1 MQKEHQTIDMREVL
15 ITLFKHRYRILAIFL
30 SIVIAVTVI
39 SFSMRPVYEARSSLM
54 VKFGREYIYNP
65 AIGDT
70 KISTSFQ
77 SFPKEEA
84 IRSEI
89 QILTSDDLVK
99 KVIESLGLENIYPDL
114 IKKDS
119 VKISPLEAA
128 ITRFS
133 KYFSVKNIKKSNV
146 IEISFQHENPEI
158 AASAVNQLVELFK
171 EKHLQVLSS
180 PKSSFLEKQ
189 LIIYREKLKASED
202 DLEDFKQKYKIFSID
217 EQISLL
223 LKQRMDLDTSLKT
236 AQNRTHELEQAL
248 TYPPADGPIVFKNA
262 PYYTETERY
271 KVIDDAKAKL
281 LSLQL
286 KEQELLGK
294 YKEGS
299 RMIVNVR
306 KEIELVRTFLVE
318 QEENLAKAE
327 MNALKAKSSTIN
339 NQMKQL
345 DGEIEKLTFR
355 VKQFQNLQRELDT
368 HERNYTAYVNKLE
381 EARISEDMDRQKIA
395 NIGVIQEAIRPAE
408 PVKPNKSLNI
418 ALGIFLGA
426 IAGIGYAFFSEYN
439 SQCFTTPESIERRLD
454 IPVLT
459 TIPYKKV

>member
-1 MQKEHQTIDMREVL
+1 MNVREFL
-15 ITLFKHRYRILAIFL
+15 ITIFKHRYRILAIFL
-30 SIVIAVTVI
+30 FIVISVTVI
-39 SFSMRPVYEARSSLM
+39 SFAMSPVYEARSSLM
-54 VKFGREYIYNP
+54 VKFGREYVYNP

-70 KISTSFQ
+70 RVSTSFQ

-84 IRSEI
+84 IRSEM
-89 QILTSDDLVK
+89 QILTSDDLIK
-99 KVIESLGLENIYPDL
+99 KVIESLGLEHIYPDL
-114 IKKDS
+114 LKKDS
-119 VKISPLEAA
+119 AKIAPLEAA
-128 ITRFS
+128 IIRFS
-133 KYFSVKNIKKSNV
+133 KFFSVENIKKSNV
-146 IEISFQHENPEI
+146 IEISFQHEDPEI
-158 AASAVNQLVELFK
+158 AAGAVNRLVELFK

-189 LIIYREKLKASED
+189 LVIYREKLKASED
-202 DLEDFKQKYKIFSID
+202 NLENFKQKYKIFSID

-236 AQNRTHELEQAL
+236 AQNRIHELEQAL
-248 TYPPADGPIVFKNA
+248 TYPSTDVPIVFKNA

-271 KVIDDAKAKL
+271 KVIDDAKARL

-306 KEIELVRTFLVE
+306 KEIDLVRTFLVE

-327 MNALKAKSSTIN
+327 MNALQAKSSTIN
-339 NQMKQL
+339 DQMKQL
-345 DGEIEKLTFR
+345 DGEIEKLNFR
-355 VKQFQNLQRELDT
+355 VKQYQNLQRELDT

-381 EARISEDMDRQKIA
+381 EARISEDMDRQKMA
-395 NIGVIQEAIRPAE
+395 NIGVIQEAIRPPE
-408 PVKPNKSLNI
+408 PVKPNRVLNI
-418 ALGIFLGA
+418 ALGILLGT
-426 IAGIGYAFFSEYN
+426 IAAVGYAFFSEYN

-454 IPVLT
+454 IPVLA
-459 TIPYKKV
+459 TIPYKRV

>member
-1 MQKEHQTIDMREVL
+1 
-15 ITLFKHRYRILAIFL
+15 
-30 SIVIAVTVI
+30 
-39 SFSMRPVYEARSSLM
+39 
-54 VKFGREYIYNP
+54 
-65 AIGDT
+65 
-70 KISTSFQ
+70 
-77 SFPKEEA
+77 
-84 IRSEI
+84 
-89 QILTSDDLVK
+89 
-99 KVIESLGLENIYPDL
+99 
-114 IKKDS
+114 
-119 VKISPLEAA
+119 
-128 ITRFS
+128 
-133 KYFSVKNIKKSNV
+133 
-146 IEISFQHENPEI
+146 
-158 AASAVNQLVELFK
+158 
-171 EKHLQVLSS
+171 
-180 PKSSFLEKQ
+180 
-189 LIIYREKLKASED
+189 
-202 DLEDFKQKYKIFSID
+202 
-217 EQISLL
+217 
-223 LKQRMDLDTSLKT
+223 MDLDTSLKT

-248 TYPPADGPIVFKNA
+248 TYPPADVPIVFKNA

-368 HERNYTAYVNKLE
+368 HERNYIAYVNKLE